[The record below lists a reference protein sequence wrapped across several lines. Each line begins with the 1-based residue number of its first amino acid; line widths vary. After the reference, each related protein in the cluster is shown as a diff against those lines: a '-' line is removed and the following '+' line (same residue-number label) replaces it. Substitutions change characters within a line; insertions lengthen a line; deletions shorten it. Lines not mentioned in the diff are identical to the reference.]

1 MGSKPDLALVA
12 VVAASAILWI
22 EHSRIV
28 VEAPVRADLS
38 VPEAVAPCP
47 ASDDKPYD
55 ATCLAFLQGPSGSA
69 THLRIGAVEG
79 VARTDAISAAT
90 PAPCPDNDN
99 VPYSASCLAFLRG
112 ATATGMRWRIHATDP
127 GPLPAATAK

>member
-1 MGSKPDLALVA
+1 MVSKLDLALVA
-12 VVAASAILWI
+12 VFGASAIVWR
-22 EHSRIV
+22 EHSRRIV

-112 ATATGMRWRIHATDP
+112 
-127 GPLPAATAK
+127 